1 MPNHRTHEV
10 VGMTATPAVFYIA
23 AIYLQDM
30 NTAVLLTALY
40 IFATFYLTPDLDI
53 DSAPYHRWGVFS
65 LLWYPYKKFIPHR
78 SWLSHSGP
86 ISATIRFAYLTIIA
100 SVVIYFIAPAYLI
113 LTNPFLWI
121 ILLYAMIVVDCLHTL
136 LDFIWKD

>member
-1 MPNHRTHEV
+1 MPAHKTHELI
-10 VGMTATPAVFYIA
+10 GMVATPAVFYIA
-23 AIYLQDM
+23 SIYLHDV
-30 NTAVLLTALY
+30 NSAVLLTGFY

-53 DSAPYHRWGVFS
+53 DSAPYHRWQMFS
-65 LLWYPYKKFIPHR
+65 ILWFPYKRLIPHR

-86 ISATIRFAYLTIIA
+86 ISATIRFLYLAVIA
-100 SVVIYFIAPAYLI
+100 TVILYFVAPDYSL
-113 LTNPFLWI
+113 LTNPYPWS